1 MYLMLLTT
9 SLLQH
14 LPPDATGLR
23 VSAPLLVIDAHQIYL
38 MTATRSTTAHLP
50 QTGVAAVKNLG
61 KNLYKL
67 YVMGTFLY
75 VM

>member
-23 VSAPLLVIDAHQIYL
+23 VSAPILMIDAHQIYL
-38 MTATRSTTAHLP
+38 MTATRRTTAQFP
-50 QTGVAAVKNLG
+50 QTGVAAG
-61 KNLYKL
+61 KNLAKNL
-67 YVMGTFLY
+67 CICNGIDFCM
-75 VM
+75 